1 MGVAASALE
10 RKGVKTDRG
19 DINRE
24 VAKYNKV
31 LETNSN
37 EKINDILRKQ
47 IKQATELHNK
57 LQFIKRRLPEV
68 KRDIAEKQPKLYQ
81 AFDDLGIPTAEPEPI
96 RSVEHEQER
105 ERIEPVSE
113 QVDRS
118 PSLES
123 DSNER
128 GRELPP
134 VGSSESNELG
144 QGHNSEVR
152 LTDQTVTSTALRDI
166 AESSQQPLEP
176 YEPQQAIQ
184 ASSQPDNQA
193 VAAKQEE
200 LAQQTEL
207 LTESPEQEAIRA
219 NIEAVKRMVSEVYA
233 NEPEKLKKML
243 NAIDDKIPDI
253 MSGEVVLPPIK
264 IKTVPERVARTPK
277 PNKDQD
283 IER

>member
-1 MGVAASALE
+1 M
-10 RKGVKTDRG
+10 
-19 DINRE
+19 
-24 VAKYNKV
+24 
-31 LETNSN
+31 
-37 EKINDILRKQ
+37 
-47 IKQATELHNK
+47 
-57 LQFIKRRLPEV
+57 
-68 KRDIAEKQPKLYQ
+68 
-81 AFDDLGIPTAEPEPI
+81 
-96 RSVEHEQER
+96 
-105 ERIEPVSE
+105 
-113 QVDRS
+113 
-118 PSLES
+118 
-123 DSNER
+123 
-128 GRELPP
+128 
-134 VGSSESNELG
+134 G

>member
-1 MGVAASALE
+1 SARLDRQVSTE
-10 RKGVKTDRG
+10 RHT
-19 DINRE
+19 
-24 VAKYNKV
+24 
-31 LETNSN
+31 
-37 EKINDILRKQ
+37 
-47 IKQATELHNK
+47 
-57 LQFIKRRLPEV
+57 
-68 KRDIAEKQPKLYQ
+68 
-81 AFDDLGIPTAEPEPI
+81 
-96 RSVEHEQER
+96 
-105 ERIEPVSE
+105 
-113 QVDRS
+113 
-118 PSLES
+118 
-123 DSNER
+123 NER

-152 LTDQTVTSTALRDI
+152 SADQTVTSTALRDI

-200 LAQQTEL
+200 LAQQTKP

-233 NEPEKLKKML
+233 NEPEQLKKML

-253 MSGEVVLPPIK
+253 
-264 IKTVPERVARTPK
+264 
-277 PNKDQD
+277 
-283 IER
+283 